1 MSSLPRGPQPDGPAP
16 LPPSPIAPPPLRPA
30 PGRREI
36 VLVLGLVFVLEL
48 ALGFALLLA
57 GLRTSLLVTQALAF
71 ALPPVWALRLFYLD
85 RRAVLPFGLPAPRH
99 VTAAVFGTIGL
110 NHLLTFYGA
119 WQERVWPQPESLRA
133 ATESLLSSEGTL
145 DFLALLLAIAIVPAF
160 CEELLFRG
168 FVQSGLVRQ
177 AARPWTGV
185 VATAVVFG
193 LFHLDPWRFLLVVPL
208 GIFLGWLRET
218 SGSLWPAI
226 LAHALNNSL
235 TIGFTSAG
243 LTASDRAPGT
253 ASTALLAAVLVTLAL
268 VTGRRPAGRAEDRV
282 L

>member
-1 MSSLPRGPQPDGPAP
+1 MSSFPGGPPPAGPDPLLPSA
-16 LPPSPIAPPPLRPA
+16 IPPPLRPA

-36 VLVLGLVFVLEL
+36 VLVLGLVFVLHL

-71 ALPPVWALRLFYLD
+71 ALPPLGALRLFYLD

-99 VTAAVFGTIGL
+99 LVAAVCGTLGL

-119 WQERVWPQPESLRA
+119 WQERIWPQPEALRVS
-133 ATESLLSSEGTL
+133 TEALLRSDGAL
-145 DFLALLLAIAIVPAF
+145 DFVALLAVLALVPAF
-160 CEELLFRG
+160 CEEILFRG

-177 AARPWTGV
+177 AARPFTGV
-185 VATAVVFG
+185 VTTAVVFG

-208 GIFLGWLRET
+208 GIFLGWLREA

-226 LAHALNNSL
+226 LAHALNNGL
-235 TIGFTSAG
+235 TIAVTSAG
-243 LTASDRAPGT
+243 LAASDRAPGT
-253 ASTALLAAVLVTLAL
+253 AATAGLAAGLVTLAL
-268 VTGRRPAGRAEDRV
+268 FAGRRAPGTAAERV